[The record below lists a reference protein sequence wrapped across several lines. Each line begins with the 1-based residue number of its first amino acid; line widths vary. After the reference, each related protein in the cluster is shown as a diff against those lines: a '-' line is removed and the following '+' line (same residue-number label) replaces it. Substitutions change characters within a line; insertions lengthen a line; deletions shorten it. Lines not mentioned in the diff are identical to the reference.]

1 MRSKNWCWR
10 KRAPHF
16 RINPV
21 DDKMTSTPA
30 VNNDALRIDGEMTIY
45 RAVELKEMLF
55 ASAAAS
61 RATALD
67 LSAVTEL
74 DTAGVQLLLLAQRA
88 ARARGVELTL
98 QAPSAAAL
106 EVLQR
111 LGLEQMCTDGE
122 AVK

>member
-1 MRSKNWCWR
+1 LCWR
-10 KRAPHF
+10 ERAPNF

-30 VNNDALRIDGEMTIY
+30 VNDDALRIDGEMTIY